1 MPIDASDMMIILKD
15 KSQWTSAKSFDELAK
30 KMNDALQDIPGA
42 TFGFQYPVQMRFN
55 ELISGARQDVVCK
68 IFGENLD
75 SLAYYAGKLGGIVSS
90 VNGASDLYV
99 ETVTGM
105 PQIVINYNRN
115 ALAQY
120 GLNIEDVNRTVN
132 AAFAGQSAGQVFEN
146 ERRFDLV
153 VRLENSQRRDLS
165 DVQNLLISTPVG
177 SQIPLNQVASVV
189 FTEGANQIQREDA
202 KRRIV
207 VGFNVRGRDV
217 KTVVHELQQ
226 KVQSNIRFPPGYFV
240 VYGGAFENLQAAQK
254 RLYIAVPVSLLLI
267 FILLYFAFD
276 SIAQGLLIYTAI
288 PLSAIGG
295 ILALTIR
302 GMPFS
307 ISAGVGFIAL
317 FGVAVL
323 NGLVMISEFNRL
335 RKEGLNDFRQIVL
348 EGSGNRLRPVLM
360 TASVA
365 SLGFIPMA
373 LSTGAGAEVQRPLA
387 TVVIGGL
394 ISATFLT
401 LFVLPTLYIWLQKKN
416 RQSGSILVTV
426 IAGLLLFSGNT
437 VYAQRTISLKAAV
450 DSATKNNLFIQSSQ
464 INSQRSKELVGTAS
478 DVPKTSIIGDYGQI
492 NSINDDTRF
501 GITQTI
507 NFPTIYKRGKSL
519 QEAEADK
526 TEMET
531 NLTKLRI
538 TGEVKRMFYNILVL
552 TEKENILLYADSV
565 YDQFLQKATLR
576 LEKGESNL
584 LEKTA
589 AQTQKSQINIQLQQL
604 KSDLLGAIRS
614 FNTLLNVSE
623 PVIPERQGFK
633 MSSSVNA
640 DHIYSDLSPALK
652 YYQQDILISER
663 NLDFQKSR
671 LLPDLT
677 LGYYNQS
684 IIGYQDVDGTLKY
697 YGSGKR
703 FNSVQAGVAIS
714 LFAAPQRN
722 RIKSS
727 KTAIQLAQVNF
738 DLHKQQLNTTYL
750 NLLEKYNNQAEN
762 IRSYETGLLKHTD
775 TIFTIANQQF
785 LNGEINYLEWV
796 MLVNQAISIRSG
808 YIDAVQQY
816 NELSIHLET
825 LTAYN

>member
-1 MPIDASDMMIILKD
+1 HILRAKFPEVEKVVGKNGSSEIPTDPMPIDASDMMIILKD

-30 KMNDALQDIPGA
+30 KMNDALQDIPGV

-226 KVQSNIRFPPGYFV
+226 KVQSNIRFPPGYFA

-416 RQSGSILVTV
+416 RKSGSILVTV

-437 VYAQRTISLKAAV
+437 VHAQRTISLKAAV

-565 YDQFLQKATLR
+565 YDQFLQKASLR

-614 FNTLLNVSE
+614 FNMLLNVRE

-677 LGYYNQS
+677 VGYYNQS
-684 IIGYQDVDGTLKY
+684 IIGYQDVDGTLTY

-750 NLLEKYNNQAEN
+750 NLLEKYNNQA
-762 IRSYETGLLKHTD
+762 
-775 TIFTIANQQF
+775 
-785 LNGEINYLEWV
+785 
-796 MLVNQAISIRSG
+796 
-808 YIDAVQQY
+808 
-816 NELSIHLET
+816 
-825 LTAYN
+825 